1 MAPKFFPA
9 EAHSGVLSECVTP
22 MNTTVT
28 NHPPAAPG
36 QPNGP
41 KPPFII
47 FVNSR
52 EESVNDER
60 VLFEQLVQFAFPGTH
75 GPNIVFSMT
84 YRNAASKPSS
94 GELGPGGSV
103 EVKKHGTIFNVT
115 KTDKS

>member
-1 MAPKFFPA
+1 
-9 EAHSGVLSECVTP
+9 
-22 MNTTVT
+22 MNPTVT
-28 NHPPAAPG
+28 NPPTAAHG

-60 VLFEQLVQFAFPGTH
+60 VTFEQVVQLAFPGPH
-75 GPNIVFSMT
+75 GPNIEFSMT
-84 YRNAASKPSS
+84 YRNAASKPTA

-103 EVKKHGTIFNVT
+103 EAKKHGTIFNVT